1 MNYLFDPQELHE
13 LSVEAIKDAETLND
27 KFDNILRALNERY
40 PGRINNDIQ
49 WILNS
54 ANGALGT
61 MTILY
66 ASLSEY
72 ILIFGSPI
80 GTEGH
85 SGRYFA
91 DVHDFMLHGEMW
103 TYYEGETDR
112 HVYKPGDAAHLA
124 RRRAK
129 GYCIKEQG
137 WMLEYAR
144 GCIPAMLPMGLADN
158 FFSNLDFRSVWYTVK
173 TYGKLTIKELMRG
186 KI

>member
-1 MNYLFDPQELHE
+1 MGYILKPEDLHSIAQ
-13 LSVEAIKDAETLND
+13 SVVGLPRAEMFKTLME
-27 KFDNILRALNERY
+27 KLNERY
-40 PGRINNDIQ
+40 PGRMNMQ
-49 WILNS
+49 VRWVLNS

-72 ILIFGSPI
+72 LIIFGSPI

-91 DVHDFMLHGEMW
+91 EVHDFMIEGEMW
-103 TYYEGETDR
+103 TYYEGETER
-112 HVYKPGDAAHLA
+112 TVFKPGDAACLKA
-124 RRRAK
+124 RTAK
-129 GYCIKEQG
+129 GYCIRENG

-144 GCIPAMLPMGLADN
+144 GCIPAMLPMGVWDN
-158 FFSNLDFRSVWYTVK
+158 LFSNLDFRSLFWTFWD
-173 TYGKLTIKELMRG
+173 YGRITLRELLKG

>member
-1 MNYLFDPQELHE
+1 MSYLFDPQQLHE
-13 LSVEAIKDAETLND
+13 ISIEATKQGTTLEEKFSYVIDTLSQQ
-27 KFDNILRALNERY
+27 Y
-40 PGRINNDIQ
+40 PGRINMETK

-72 ILIFGSPI
+72 ILLFGSPI

-91 DVHDFMLHGEMW
+91 DVYDFMLEGEMW
-103 TYYEGETDR
+103 TYYEGETER
-112 HVYKPGDAAHLA
+112 RVYLPGDAAHLG

-129 GYCIKEQG
+129 GYCLREQG

-158 FFSNLDFRSVWYTVK
+158 FFSNLDFRSVWYTLLI
-173 TYGKLTIKELMRG
+173 YGKLTIRELLRG